1 MIKQRIKKLNIK
13 ILKKI
18 LFIPIFLV
26 SLINFWSAEE
36 WLVFTVEWT
45 WTSFSISNF
54 CRPTGANGNSINWFS
69 QVNIKISGNSITTG
83 YWRKCEEMYGPVPSN
98 VGSYRINGERNYNN
112 NSRRKSISLYNLDQ
126 ISESSHCEIFWSDND
141 NITVNWNSITNYGN
155 NTLVC
160 DIIFKNNWPHTI
172 TIEDPLYSTENYQSW
187 QITNIK
193 VWSTGSY
200 ITKKW
205 ENEELIEITHNYS
218 SGNIT
223 AVNQVKWLP
232 KLESL
237 DLSNN
242 KISDI
247 SFLKNQYDW
256 KSLRFLDLSNNK
268 INSIGNSTFNN
279 ITTLK
284 KLNLSKNNINEISN
298 WDFNWLSN
306 LKELDLSEN
315 YISYITHNFST
326 LTNITWLYLQWQKGS
341 TLNIESYAF
350 NWLNNLEILSLQDN
364 QIQELKWCT
373 FCWLPNVKNLNLQN
387 NKISNITNSE
397 TLYPFDDFGTN
408 SQENININ
416 LSGNSLTGIS
426 YSLRKIFS
434 SFHTFLDFGNNQSF
448 YTNNKSGKILTL
460 NLTNNK
466 INYVQIEKN
475 NNIIVGPNTF
485 KRLWASQTLTNPT
498 YRRIITDTKN
508 NTTFLTW
515 EWKDK
520 EINNINL
527 NEDFKW
533 KLRVYITDSIFDDL
547 NISTNI
553 ISSIDILANDNNI
566 ENLNNFV
573 TYRNINFKIKW
584 NTNKEDIYN
593 KYEIEKGWQIYDSG
607 IFSWKEFEKTIFFEN
622 GEYTISA
629 RMFDSN
635 DNEITSNTWNSFTVN
650 IPYTWKHRSK
660 INYPTKESFNS
671 GDTKIN
677 SISREY
683 RRWYLENDT
692 CKEDAWY
699 IDYLWYITW
708 FIYEINDSNWQNYYS
723 WFKKTNPKPSDG
735 CRSSWYNIQN
745 INLEPWSWR
754 YYVNVKIIDLNWNII
769 KTLTWTNFDIGK
781 VHTVTIKNNT
791 TQYLYVWDW
800 KLIKEPENPT
810 KDWYI
815 FSWWYTDQSCTNKY
829 NFDSPVTQNL
839 TLYPK
844 RERDPTL
851 PQQYK
856 LIIYYQKSEWWTA
869 STAKTLYITGWY
881 EYSVVSPTVTN
892 YTPNLTTVSWIMP
905 YEDKTVTVI
914 YTKNESWGWWWGVW
928 GWWTVSSNTYTLTIY
943 YKYSDWWN
951 ASSTHTESVKA
962 WNSYSVSSPY
972 ISNYTPNYTVVEW
985 TMPSYNKTVYVY
997 YTKNKSNYLTVN
1009 ASNRYPSTNEWIN
1022 LNIGTDSN
1030 YTEKINFSKL
1040 QYRSSTSSS
1049 WSNIPRTSTTYVS
1062 DYSYDWSAGYYR
1074 MTRSDYGY
1082 ATINNLIKFKRSGYY
1097 RIYITD
1103 AYGNEAYVDINV
1115 DETNEN
1121 WNTESD
1127 LSLSTNNN
1135 NPDKYEPIS
1144 ITLKTDNYIGKLKLY
1159 AKYKDSSNSRVKV
1172 SNTSTTYFS
1181 DYSNIW
1187 ELWYYN
1193 MVSSDKWKK
1202 TLSDL
1207 VTFKKDWSYR
1217 IYAED
1222 EKWYLNYIQ
1231 INVDASDES
1240 TANSKTNQNNTKDYD
1255 IESVLQSLLN
1265 KDINSNTWSASPES
1279 AIENLLKSTQTTTD
1293 TTEETYTTRS
1303 CKQYKLQYNSNLKAF
1318 TSPDMKKSEYFI
1330 NKDYLKRYLDS
1341 KNPQKSNCPI
1351 NSWWIS
1357 TPYSDSTNSSD
1368 SFTAP
1373 NGKVYSISNQNW
1385 SYSSSNFT
1393 SNKSFATL
1401 AEIKNFIKNRNP
1413 LIWM

>member
-1 MIKQRIKKLNIK
+1 M
-13 ILKKI
+13 KKI

-54 CRPTGANGNSINWFS
+54 CRPTKVNGTFIEWFN
-69 QVNIKISGNSITTG
+69 QVNILLWWQNIISRDCSSIFGHRANTYYIQNPYLYLNLPNGTSSKSFCKIEASKMI
-83 YWRKCEEMYGPVPSN
+83 
-98 VGSYRINGERNYNN
+98 
-112 NSRRKSISLYNLDQ
+112 Q
-126 ISESSHCEIFWSDND
+126 IDND
-141 NITVNWNSITNYGN
+141 KITDYGD
-155 NTLVC
+155 NTIKC
-160 DIIFKNNWPHTI
+160 NIIFNENWPHTI
-172 TIEDPLYSTENYQSW
+172 TIKDPLYSTENYQSW
-187 QITNIK
+187 QITDIK
-193 VWSTGSY
+193 IWLTGSY
-200 ITKKW
+200 TIHEYVDDT
-205 ENEELIEITHNYS
+205 LTDVTYNYS

-223 AVNQVKWLP
+223 AITQMRWLP
-232 KLESL
+232 RLRTL

-242 KISDI
+242 KIQLTDFLNSENTNNLHEINLRNNQI
-247 SFLKNQYDW
+247 SLIDSSTW
-256 KSLRFLDLSNNK
+256 KCSLLE
-268 INSIGNSTFNN
+268 
-279 ITTLK
+279 
-284 KLNLSKNNINEISN
+284 KLNLSSNKISTMK
-298 WDFNWLSN
+298 FKSLTN
-306 LKELDLSEN
+306 LKYLDLSLNKLSTFEKN
-315 YISYITHNFST
+315 TFSS
-326 LTNITWLYLQWQKGS
+326 LKNLTWLDLQWQKS
-341 TLNIESYAF
+341 DNLKIQQYAF
-350 NWLNNLEILSLQDN
+350 SWLNNLESLYLQDN
-364 QIQELKWCT
+364 KISSLEWRT
-373 FCWLPNVKNLNLQN
+373 FHWLTNIKSINLDNCKIWTMNPDTNISDFYPFDNFGTNNTWTINIVLSNNLLNTIPESLERIISWHKTFLNLGGWLRLNENNTGTSLNLNLKN
-387 NKISNITNSE
+387 N
-397 TLYPFDDFGTN
+397 P
-408 SQENININ
+408 
-416 LSGNSLTGIS
+416 
-426 YSLRKIFS
+426 
-434 SFHTFLDFGNNQSF
+434 
-448 YTNNKSGKILTL
+448 
-460 NLTNNK
+460 
-466 INYVQIEKN
+466 INYVKIKKN
-475 NNIIVGPNTF
+475 TIIVGDNTF
-485 KRLWASQTLTNPT
+485 EWNWFSQSWYSNYKR
-498 YRRIITDTKN
+498 
-508 NTTFLTW
+508 
-515 EWKDK
+515 
-520 EINNINL
+520 
-527 NEDFKW
+527 
-533 KLRVYITDSIFDDL
+533 
-547 NISTNI
+547 NISDNSWNI
-553 ISSIDILANDNNI
+553 IQS
-566 ENLNNFV
+566 
-573 TYRNINFKIKW
+573 W
-584 NTNKEDIYN
+584 NTNNSNRNIGINIPIAEYTSWTFNVYLLDNNWTTVANDSITIRTYSASTIDIYAQWSSNPLDSSNDTNFKNRNIELNFVWEPYGSQDVYYNYTITKDSKTYLTWTYTGNNYN
-593 KYEIEKGWQIYDSG
+593 K
-607 IFSWKEFEKTIFFEN
+607 IFFFEN
-622 GEYTISA
+622 WSYNLNIKMCETDSECKNTANWVKISKNVKFSVSVPYENNILNITYPENNSEIEDKLEY
-629 RMFDSN
+629 
-635 DNEITSNTWNSFTVN
+635 
-650 IPYTWKHRSK
+650 
-660 INYPTKESFNS
+660 
-671 GDTKIN
+671 
-677 SISREY
+677 ISRTHDRNYCNENS
-683 RRWYLENDT
+683 YLSEMD
-692 CKEDAWY
+692 
-699 IDYLWYITW
+699 W
-708 FIYEINDSNWQNYYS
+708 FIYEITDKNWINHLSWTNKLNTDCSETWYNVNINNLLPNWKYTLTIKEIDKYWNAIKSENITFQKWKIFEVSFVSNWWSSISKIEIGS
-723 WFKKTNPKPSDG
+723 WEKLLKPTDPTRYGHIFK
-735 CRSSWYNIQN
+735 
-745 INLEPWSWR
+745 WR
-754 YYVNVKIIDLNWNII
+754 YTDSS
-769 KTLTWTNFDIGK
+769 F
-781 VHTVTIKNNT
+781 T
-791 TQYLYVWDW
+791 T
-800 KLIKEPENPT
+800 E
-810 KDWYI
+810 
-815 FSWWYTDQSCTNKY
+815 Y

-839 TLYPK
+839 TLYAK
-844 RERDPTL
+844 RERDPTI
-851 PQQYK
+851 PQKYI
-856 LIIYYQKSEWWTA
+856 LRIYYKYSWWWTA
-869 STAKTLYITGWY
+869 TGTKVLYITGWDT
-881 EYSVVSPTVTN
+881 YSVVSPIISN
-892 YTPNLTTVSWIMP
+892 YTADYPVVEWTMPNSDTSFTVYYSYSWWGG
-905 YEDKTVTVI
+905 
-914 YTKNESWGWWWGVW
+914 WGWWWGGW

-943 YKYSDWWN
+943 YQYSDWWN

-962 WNSYSVSSPY
+962 WNRYSVSSPY

-1240 TANSKTNQNNTKDYD
+1240 TTNSKTNQNNTKDYD
-1255 IESVLQSLLN
+1255 IESVLQSLLS
-1265 KDINSNTWSASPES
+1265 KDSNSDSKMTGSSPE
-1279 AIENLLKSTQTTTD
+1279 AVIENLLGNTPSTTD
-1293 TTEETYTTRS
+1293 TSEEIYIARS
-1303 CKQYKLQYNSNLKAF
+1303 CKQYKLQYNSSLNAF

-1357 TPYSDSTNSSD
+1357 TPYSDSTNSSN

-1393 SNKSFATL
+1393 TNKSFATL
-1401 AEIKNFIKNRNP
+1401 AEIKNFIKSRNP

>member
-1 MIKQRIKKLNIK
+1 MIKQRIKKLNIN
-13 ILKKI
+13 ISKKI

-36 WLVFTVEWT
+36 WLVFTVGWT

-54 CRPTGANGNSINWFS
+54 CRPNNTDWYQVYSYDTVSIKIWDKVLINKNFPCENYLIIYNQESRMNFGLYNPTYITTTTPEYGDEWESSNCFLEQIEPIKLNGSTIT
-69 QVNIKISGNSITTG
+69 QVWKFKLKCNIK
-83 YWRKCEEMYGPVPSN
+83 
-98 VGSYRINGERNYNN
+98 
-112 NSRRKSISLYNLDQ
+112 
-126 ISESSHCEIFWSDND
+126 
-141 NITVNWNSITNYGN
+141 
-155 NTLVC
+155 
-160 DIIFKNNWPHTI
+160 FKNWWPHTI

-187 QITNIK
+187 QITDINI
-193 VWSTGSY
+193 WLTGQYQYQGS
-200 ITKKW
+200 
-205 ENEELIEITHNYS
+205 EEIFPFN
-218 SGNIT
+218 SGNVT

-397 TLYPFDDFGTN
+397 TLYPFEDFGTN

-434 SFHTFLDFGNNQSF
+434 SFHTFLDFGNNQNF
-448 YTNNKSGKILTL
+448 YTNNKSGNILTL
-460 NLTNNK
+460 NFTNNK

-520 EINNINL
+520 EINDINL

-566 ENLNNFV
+566 KNLNNFI
-573 TYRNINFKIKW
+573 TYRNIKFKIIW
-584 NTNKEDIYN
+584 NTDKEDIYHT
-593 KYEIEKGWQIYDSG
+593 YEIEKEWQIYDSG
-607 IFSWKEFEKTIFFEN
+607 TFNWKTFEKTIFFEN

-629 RMFDSN
+629 KMFDN
-635 DNEITSNTWNSFTVN
+635 NNNEITSNTWNSFTVN
-650 IPYTWKHRSK
+650 IPYTGETSSSVV
-660 INYPTKESFNS
+660 YPTKTSFNS
-671 GDTKIN
+671 GETKID
-677 SISREY
+677 SISRTY
-683 RRWYLENDT
+683 RRWYTNNDT
-692 CKEDAWY
+692 CKEDQWY

-769 KTLTWTNFDIGK
+769 KTLNWTNFDIGK

-815 FSWWYTDQSCTNKY
+815 FSWWYTDSSFINKY

-914 YTKNESWGWWWGVW
+914 YTKNESWGWWGWGGW
-928 GWWTVSSNTYTLTIY
+928 GWWTVSSNIYTLTIY
-943 YKYSDWWN
+943 YQYSDWWN

-962 WNSYSVSSPY
+962 WNRYSVSSPY

-1240 TANSKTNQNNTKDYD
+1240 TTNSKTNQNNTKDYD
-1255 IESVLQSLLN
+1255 IESVLQSLLS
-1265 KDINSNTWSASPES
+1265 KDSNSDSKMTGSSPE
-1279 AIENLLKSTQTTTD
+1279 AVIENLLGNTPSTTD
-1293 TTEETYTTRS
+1293 TSEEIYIARS
-1303 CKQYKLQYNSNLKAF
+1303 CKQYKLQYNSSLNAF

-1393 SNKSFATL
+1393 TNKSFATL
-1401 AEIKNFIKNRNP
+1401 AEIKNFIKSHNP